1 MLVLLGNF
9 KSLKSSVLLTSFSYC
24 CHTFLQMRDWCS
36 IGNRVL
42 FWLLNVACSIWSWIT
57 LTAIIVETL
66 ESWRK
71 SRRRLRLVKFFLA
84 KFIFH
89 VFSIVL
95 LVLVFFIY
103 FSRLGFYSVVRFEVL
118 IVAVSFLV
126 VLYAG
131 LYRRRWFERL
141 AIRLFL
147 LLP

>member
-1 MLVLLGNF
+1 MLVLLGHF

-42 FWLLNVACSIWSWIT
+42 FWLLNVACSICSWIT

-66 ESWRK
+66 ESWRNLRK
-71 SRRRLRLVKFFLA
+71 RLRLVKKFLA

-89 VFSIVL
+89 VFYIVL
-95 LVLVFFIY
+95 LVLVFFVH
-103 FSRLGFYSVVRFEVL
+103 FSCLGFFSLVRFIVL
-118 IVAVSFLV
+118 IIAVSILV

-131 LYRRRWFERL
+131 LYKRRWFESL